1 MTNGRQKWNISKSLC
16 SRKSAGF
23 TADHNQDF
31 FLLTCGNGSMLDFNS
46 PSLPPGSW
54 CRRWCQTE
62 SQRNS
67 GSSTSSNLQKK
78 KKNPV
83 ERTNLH
89 SHGATLDFLRRYSRV
104 RWGIFL
110 PVLALKYDE
119 SASSRETERPMSTDG
134 SHSSPRCS
142 WVGEDG
148 GGGWWMGEGGSEE
161 EADERFMVRFDLNPF
176 VSNWSNRLLQV
187 RDVGLPLGWFDDAG
201 RSTFCFSA
209 VPSSSKRLSEG
220 QPESVAWDRMQ
231 SSSNTWRKRMG
242 RRKRIFMSAGVWLM
256 CMFLKLDFRL

>member
-1 MTNGRQKWNISKSLC
+1 MTNGQKWNISKSLC

-67 GSSTSSNLQKK
+67 GSSTSSDLQK

-83 ERTNLH
+83 DRTNLH

-104 RWGIFL
+104 RWGI
-110 PVLALKYDE
+110 
-119 SASSRETERPMSTDG
+119 
-134 SHSSPRCS
+134 C
-142 WVGEDG
+142 
-148 GGGWWMGEGGSEE
+148 
-161 EADERFMVRFDLNPF
+161 
-176 VSNWSNRLLQV
+176 
-187 RDVGLPLGWFDDAG
+187 
-201 RSTFCFSA
+201 
-209 VPSSSKRLSEG
+209 
-220 QPESVAWDRMQ
+220 SVASYLCWHWNTMSRRRHGRQ
-231 SSSNTWRKRMG
+231 SVRCQLTG
-242 RRKRIFMSAGVWLM
+242 PTPAPGAHG
-256 CMFLKLDFRL
+256 